1 MYRASNLHSIFHKTN
16 NSQQGQDV
24 VATPRT
30 TTLIYTPR
38 VQAETDVDGL
48 KMEIC
53 GEKIRW
59 EKTFP
64 VGPYLFRIDGW
75 CFFLRLWLVHLTKLG
90 LIVLKMNA
98 VTPPRTTH
106 KWLFQDSV

>member
-59 EKTFP
+59 EKKFP
-64 VGPYLFRIDGW
+64 VGLYLFRIDGW
-75 CFFLRLWLVHLTKLG
+75 CFFSQVVVGAFDRV
-90 LIVLKMNA
+90 
-98 VTPPRTTH
+98 RTHCPQNECRNSPQNT
-106 KWLFQDSV
+106 